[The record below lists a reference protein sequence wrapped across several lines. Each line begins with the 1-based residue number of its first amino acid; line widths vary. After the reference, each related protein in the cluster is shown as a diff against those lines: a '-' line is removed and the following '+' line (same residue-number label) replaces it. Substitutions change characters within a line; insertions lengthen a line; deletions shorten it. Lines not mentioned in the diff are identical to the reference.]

1 MDICLAFLKLIPKQA
16 PTMKDTL
23 DQLVVTKAS
32 GEKVLFSVG
41 KLRLSL
47 LKSGADEEQ
56 ADEVI
61 RQLVPELTP
70 GISTKKIYRKAF
82 AILKRIS
89 STAAARYSLKQG
101 IMELGPSG
109 FPFEKFVAEILRAQ
123 GYLTEI
129 GVFID
134 GHCVRHEIDVLAVKD
149 GRRVMIEC
157 KYHNLK
163 RNKSDVKI
171 PMYIHSRFKDVEK
184 VWPSE
189 NEFEI
194 RFHEVWVMTN
204 TRFTED
210 AIRFAS
216 CMQMKLI
223 GWDYPHKGGLKDIV
237 DSYRLYPLTTLTTL
251 TKAEKQRLLDLKIV
265 LCSELLHHEDLLH
278 RAGLN
283 EERAKR
289 VMKEVEDL
297 CNGRYA

>member
-1 MDICLAFLKLIPKQA
+1 MADPI
-16 PTMKDTL
+16 
-23 DQLVVTKAS
+23 DQLVVTKAT

-47 LKSGADEEQ
+47 RKSGADEHQ
-56 ADEVI
+56 ADEVL
-61 RQLVPELTP
+61 RQLHSKLYE
-70 GISTKKIYRKAF
+70 GISTKKIYRMAF
-82 AILKRIS
+82 GILKRLS
-89 STAAARYSLKQG
+89 NTAAARYSLKQG
-101 IMELGPSG
+101 IMQLGPSG

-123 GYLTEI
+123 GYTTEI

-149 GRRVMIEC
+149 GKRVMIEC
-157 KYHNLK
+157 KYHNLH

-204 TRFTED
+204 TRFTDD
-210 AIRFAS
+210 AIRYAS

-223 GWDYPHKGGLKDIV
+223 GWDYPSKGGLKDMV
-237 DSYRLYPLTTLTTL
+237 DSFHLYPLTCLTTL
-251 TKAEKQRLLDLKIV
+251 TNAEKQRLLDMRIV
-265 LCSELLHHEDLLH
+265 LCSELLHDEKLLH
-278 RAGLN
+278 KVGLREDRAG
-283 EERAKR
+283 R
-289 VMKEVEDL
+289 VMKEVENL
-297 CNGRYA
+297 CNS

>member
-1 MDICLAFLKLIPKQA
+1 MANPI
-16 PTMKDTL
+16 

-47 LKSGADEEQ
+47 RKSGADEQQ
-56 ADEVI
+56 ADEVL
-61 RQLVPELTP
+61 RQLQPQLYE
-70 GISTKKIYRKAF
+70 GISTKKIYRMAF
-82 AILKRIS
+82 GILKRLS

-101 IMELGPSG
+101 IMQLGPSG
-109 FPFEKFVAEILRAQ
+109 FPFEKFVAEILSAQ
-123 GYLTEI
+123 GYTTEI

-149 GRRVMIEC
+149 AKRVMIEC
-157 KYHNLK
+157 KYHNLH

-189 NEFEI
+189 NEYEI

-204 TRFTED
+204 TRFTDD
-210 AIRFAS
+210 AIRYAS

-223 GWDYPHKGGLKDIV
+223 GWDYPSKGGLKDMV
-237 DSYRLYPLTTLTTL
+237 DSFHLYPLTCLTTL
-251 TKAEKQRLLDLKIV
+251 TNAEKQRLLDMKIV
-265 LCSELLHHEDLLH
+265 LCSELLHDEKLLH
-278 RAGLN
+278 RVGLRDD
-283 EERAKR
+283 RARR
-289 VMKEVEDL
+289 VMKEVETL
-297 CNGRYA
+297 CNNIYARK